1 MWKFKSLT
9 GRDKWLFLLT
19 IGVILCILAFPVGN
33 GALSVKKTSGSVTER
48 ELELSTCTTFSAEDF
63 STIITSTSPT
73 PSTSFK
79 ISFTRSSR
87 RRS

>member
-48 ELELSTCTTFSAEDF
+48 ETRGEIFAMNSA
-63 STIITSTSPT
+63 SSGNSSVRTALHSAKMGARVA
-73 PSTSFK
+73 SFMD
-79 ISFTRSSR
+79 SM
-87 RRS
+87 